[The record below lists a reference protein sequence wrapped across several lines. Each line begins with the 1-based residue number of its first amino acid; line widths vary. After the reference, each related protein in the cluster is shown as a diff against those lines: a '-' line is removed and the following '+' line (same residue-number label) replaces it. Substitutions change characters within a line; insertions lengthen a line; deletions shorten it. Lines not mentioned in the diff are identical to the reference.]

1 MASVWKHKRGGW
13 YLEIAMPVGP
23 SRKIYLGRIPS
34 SAAQS
39 VRLRAE
45 QLGRLARVG
54 EPPTPELAAWLSA
67 CDQTFLAALGAV
79 GLLRAWKSDATP
91 RLVDWW
97 AQYVSRRTDFS
108 ASTLKGWQTAFLH
121 VSQRW
126 PHQTLNQIN
135 ALDAKTFSRDLGL
148 AVSESHAAKIVGR
161 CAQVFRAAID
171 AKLVTENP
179 FDGIKLG
186 RAIDKTRKRYVDDAT
201 ARRVLEGFATLEGR
215 ALFALARWC
224 GLRVVC
230 ETLPLTWAHVD
241 WAENRLTIP
250 NNTKTGLRVVPL
262 FEPARTELASL
273 YDAAPETPWVF
284 NRCRASA
291 GTQWRTW
298 LLTACRTAGVEPW
311 PKLWHNLR
319 AACRTDLEERFPSH
333 VCDCWVGHST
343 RVAKD
348 HYLRVTPDHWAAACG
363 SVLTPPKPDET
374 HENNRARVEP

>member
-34 SAAQS
+34 SAAHS
-39 VRLRAE
+39 VRLRVE

-54 EPPTPELAAWLSA
+54 EAPTPELAAWLSA

-108 ASTLKGWQTAFLH
+108 ASTRKGWQTAFVH

-135 ALDAKTFSRDLGL
+135 ALDAKTFANDLGL
-148 AVSESHAAKIVGR
+148 AVSTSHAAKIVGR
-161 CAQVFRAAID
+161 LSQVFRAAVD
-171 AKLVTENP
+171 AKLLTENP

-186 RAIDKTRKRYVDDAT
+186 RAVDHTRQIYVTDAT
-201 ARRVLEGFATLEGR
+201 ARSVLEGFATLEGR

-224 GLRVVC
+224 GLRVPH
-230 ETLPLTWAHVD
+230 EPLALTWANVD
-241 WAENRLTIP
+241 WEQNRLTIP
-250 NNTKTGLRVVPL
+250 NGTKTGLRVVPI
-262 FEPARTELASL
+262 FEPARTELAALFDS
-273 YDAAPETPWVF
+273 APTTPWVF
-284 NRCRASA
+284 NHSRASA
-291 GTQWRTW
+291 ATQWRTW
-298 LLTACRTAGVEPW
+298 LLTACRTAGVQPW
-311 PKLWHNLR
+311 PKIWHNLR
-319 AACRTDLEERFPSH
+319 AACRTDLEEQFPAH
-333 VCDCWVGHST
+333 VCDCWLGHST

-363 SVLTPPKPDET
+363 SKQQPDET
-374 HENNRARVEP
+374 HENNRARVEQ

>member
-1 MASVWKHKRGGW
+1 MGSVWKHKRGGW
-13 YLEIAMPVGP
+13 YLELPMPVGP

-45 QLGRLARVG
+45 QLTRLARVG
-54 EPPTPELAAWLSA
+54 EPPTPELGAWLAA
-67 CDQTFLAALGAV
+67 CSPNFLAALESA
-79 GLLRAWKSDATP
+79 GLLRAWRSTGTP
-91 RLVDWW
+91 KLIDWW
-97 AQYVSRRTDFS
+97 AAYVGRRTDFS
-108 ASTLKGWQTAFLH
+108 VSTRKGWQTALVH

-126 PHQTLNQIN
+126 PIQTLSEIN

-161 CAQVFRAAID
+161 CSQVFRAAID
-171 AKLVTENP
+171 AKLITENP

-186 RAIDKTRKRYVDDAT
+186 RSIDKTRQAYVDDST

-224 GLRVVC
+224 GLRVTC

-250 NNTKTGLRVVPL
+250 HETKTGSRVVPL
-262 FEPARTELASL
+262 FEPARTELATLFDS
-273 YDAAPETPWVF
+273 APATPWVF

-291 GTQWRTW
+291 STQWRTW
-298 LLTACRTAGVEPW
+298 LLTACRTSGVQPW

-319 AACRTDLEERFPSH
+319 AACRTDLEERFPAH

-348 HYLRVTPDHWAAACG
+348 HYLRVTPDHWATACG
-363 SVLTPPKPDET
+363 SVLNPIET
-374 HENNRARVEP
+374 DPNRARVQP